1 MLSGDLVL
9 VAQSCPTLCNPMDCS
24 LRGSSV
30 HRIFQTRILQ
40 WVAIPFF
47 MGSSQPRDK
56 TRVSHIAGTC
66 FILYCL
72 SHPPQFKNKGK
83 TNNPT
88 EKWAKTL
95 NRYFSKYIVGG
106 SDSKESACNAGNPG
120 LIPGMGRS
128 PGEGSGNPL

>member
-1 MLSGDLVL
+1 MQNESGRSRSWGRGNMH
-9 VAQSCPTLCNPMDCS
+9 ACSGTQSCPTLCESMDYS
-24 LRGSSV
+24 LPSSSV
-30 HRIFQTRILQ
+30 HGITLARILE
-40 WVAIPFF
+40 WVAIPFS

-56 TRVSHIAGTC
+56 THVSHIAGTF

-95 NRYFSKYIVGG
+95 DRYFSKYMQM
-106 SDSKESACNAGNPG
+106 SNKHLRRCSTS
-120 LIPGMGRS
+120 LIIR
-128 PGEGSGNPL
+128 